1 MIILDIETTGLSPLT
16 EEITEIGAL
25 KVVDGKIVE
34 TFSQLINPGKPI
46 SARIT
51 EITGITDEMVKDKP
65 GIDVVLPQFLDFCG
79 DDFIVGH
86 NVGFDYGFLRVNAE
100 KLKLRFVKQGLDTLK
115 ITSCLYPE
123 LPSKSLTNLIKT
135 FDIDRTNAH
144 RAFDDAKATY
154 ELLAILA
161 QHPRMSV
168 NKKLFE
174 PKPLPFKVSKPSPI
188 TPKQVKFLEALCEQ
202 HEVVLDRAISTLTKS
217 EASREIDRILS
228 HHGR

>member
-25 KVVDGKIVE
+25 KVIDGQILG
-34 TFSQLINPGKPI
+34 TFSQLINPGKAIP
-46 SARIT
+46 ARIT
-51 EITGITDEMVKDKP
+51 EITGITDDMVCGQP
-65 GIDVVLPQFLDFCG
+65 MIDVVMPEFIEFCG
-79 DDFIVGH
+79 EDFIVGH

-100 KLKLRFVKQGLDTLK
+100 RLKLRFVKQGLDTLK
-115 ITSCLYPE
+115 ITGALYPE

-174 PKPLPFKVSKPSPI
+174 PKPLPFKVNKPSPI
-188 TPKQVKFLEALCEQ
+188 TPKQVKFLESLCDQ
-202 HEVVLDRAISTLTKS
+202 HKVVLDRKISDLTKS
-217 EASREIDRILS
+217 EASREIDKILS
-228 HHGR
+228 THGR